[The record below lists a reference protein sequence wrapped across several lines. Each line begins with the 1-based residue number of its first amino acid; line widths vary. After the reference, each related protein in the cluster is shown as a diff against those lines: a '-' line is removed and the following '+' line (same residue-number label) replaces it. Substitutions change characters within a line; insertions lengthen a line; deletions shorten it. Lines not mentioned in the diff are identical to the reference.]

1 MAKSINAPRDAQYL
15 LNQIEV
21 QLGNATRKPPLRL
34 KRWPPPVRKAAEAEH
49 LGWNPE
55 TYDSGLGRQ
64 ELLKWLLVNG
74 ASPKTVVRWIFS
86 RKCVYTDTIP
96 EFKFELERFAGLKHP
111 RYAFAFSE
119 ARQCKVKVCFASE
132 KARDEAKSSA
142 ARLNEFARDYDLPTK
157 SGIANANTPPSPSVA
172 AYYRHEIFKESL
184 HLITGILNRHEHS
197 PVQLR
202 EISVNR
208 NRLRSRPI
216 LDVDAVRRELVQRG
230 GGAGGVHIG
239 PAYDAATQ
247 APRKGEG
254 GAPLGTELVLEI
266 DDIPPLVPEEL
277 RWAWMRFAVVLASH
291 CLHIEF
297 GVEEVLV
304 FCSGNRGVH
313 IWSLDD
319 AILKQTLQDRKA
331 LVWKMTNPRE
341 LQCWPNGLMQ
351 GFVKACVFHEA
362 GVFKN
367 VVDSLNA
374 AEEAEDSPI
383 SRLKCSLERLLDAE
397 DEDVLRKLFPSFDQA
412 VALQPT
418 HLHRMPMS
426 VHEKTGRIAMVLTAV
441 EEMPPGMDALPSA
454 SDVNLGARL
463 APALDALRACPCAR
477 ADRVRKAR
485 DVIPEVKDAAWVL
498 GAAQK
503 KRKRVAST
511 ISEGMHLRDFEV
523 RVDDGRAIIASLER
537 AAHAETV
544 AAIGEDWA
552 RAMATKAMAT
562 RAGATAAS
570 SAGVKIVS
578 RARVGDDIWRG
589 RLRDEAKK
597 VRKVVDCASAHGG
610 KLRGQAVRDDEGGR
624 TRTYYPDLQEYQT
637 LCTLAKATRA
647 ALNPE
652 YVEVDFGA
660 AHQAAAWGAVV
671 GRHGEQRAKELCPRL
686 HLAATDKDAARKIVA
701 SELGKTGASG
711 VSKAKTLI
719 CAALNQESNRA
730 SPFLRDLCSE
740 RACIAEA
747 LASHRKV
754 AAACSITP
762 DRVAADPPPKR
773 ELSILLQTME
783 DLMLSEA
790 ATSLTNDGFRVVLL
804 INDGLLVEP
813 PRHSNDTAASLRS
826 AETRIHEKLG
836 VAVRME
842 KV

>member
-1 MAKSINAPRDAQYL
+1 MVAQA
-15 LNQIEV
+15 LNNVEIQIGNS
-21 QLGNATRKPPLRL
+21 LGKAPLRMSC
-34 KRWPPPVRKAAEAEH
+34 WPERQRRAAEAEH
-49 LGWNPE
+49 IGWTAE
-55 TYDSGLGRQ
+55 KYKSGLGRLD
-64 ELLKWLLVNG
+64 LLKWLLVNG
-74 ASPKTVVRWIFS
+74 VSAEWSIRWIFA
-86 RKCVYTDTIP
+86 RRCVYTDTIN
-96 EFKFELERFAGLKHP
+96 EFKSELNRFASRAPTAGSAWSLYKKC
-111 RYAFAFSE
+111 F
-119 ARQCKVKVCFASE
+119 VKAHAASE
-132 KARDEAKSSA
+132 DVRAEALAIVDRLGRLAKTYGLPSKGGA
-142 ARLNEFARDYDLPTK
+142 APIPTK
-157 SGIANANTPPSPSVA
+157 KLDPSIT
-172 AYYRHEIFKESL
+172 AYYNHETFVEAL

-239 PAYDAATQ
+239 PAYDRVTQ

-291 CLHIEF
+291 CLHTEF
-297 GVEEVLV
+297 GVEEVLI

-319 AILKQTLQDRKA
+319 AILQQTLQGRKA
-331 LVWKMTNPRE
+331 LVAAMAEPHALR
-341 LQCWPNGLMQ
+341 CWPGMMQ
-351 GFVKACVFHEA
+351 GDVGASVLHEA
-362 GVFKN
+362 GVFKT
-367 VVDSLNA
+367 VVDNLNA
-374 AEEAEDSPI
+374 AEDPPV
-383 SRLKCSLERLLDAE
+383 SRLKRSLECLLDAE
-397 DEDVLRKLFPSFDQA
+397 DEDVLRELFPAFDQA

-426 VHEKTGRIAMVLTAV
+426 VHEKTGRIAMVLAAV
-441 EEMPPGMDALPSA
+441 EDMPSGMDALPSA

-463 APALDALRACPCAR
+463 APAIDALKACAHE
-477 ADRVRKAR
+477 DRVSKAR
-485 DVIPEVKDAAWVL
+485 DVIPEVKDAAWAVAL
-498 GAAQK
+498 TQR
-503 KRKRVAST
+503 KRKRAGEQIVKDM
-511 ISEGMHLRDFEV
+511 EVDDFEV
-523 RVDDGRAIIASLER
+523 HVADGRELIASLER
-537 AAHAETV
+537 AAGAETI

-552 RAMATKAMAT
+552 RAMATKAIAT
-562 RAGATAAS
+562 RAGATATAKAP
-570 SAGVKIVS
+570 AGVKIVS

-637 LCTLAKATRA
+637 LCTLAKATRS

-671 GRHGEQRAKELCPRL
+671 VRHGEQRAKELCPRL

-711 VSKAKTLI
+711 VSKAKTMI

-762 DRVAADPPPKR
+762 DRVSANPPPKR
-773 ELSILLQTME
+773 EFSVLLQTME
-783 DLMLSEA
+783 DLMLAQA
-790 ATSLTNDGFRVVLL
+790 AARLRADSFGVVLL
-804 INDGLLVEP
+804 INDGLLVRP
-813 PRHSNDTAASLRS
+813 PPSGDLKVSLS
-826 AETRIHEKLG
+826 CAEQCIKRELG
-836 VAVRME
+836 VCVSME
-842 KV
+842 QV